1 MIDEFSKEP
10 GKNLLA
16 LHVYFEKKRM
26 FRHFLE
32 SLGRN
37 LSVQKY
43 LDLET
48 FYVMNRQKNKNILK
62 VKVKVLDFLE
72 VFRDDNK
79 SLRGTLKW
87 QSKFEI

>member
-1 MIDEFSKEP
+1 MIDEFTKEP

-26 FRHFLE
+26 FRHFSE

-43 LDLET
+43 LESG
-48 FYVMNRQKNKNILK
+48 NILRNEQTEK
-62 VKVKVLDFLE
+62 QE
-72 VFRDDNK
+72 H
-79 SLRGTLKW
+79 T
-87 QSKFEI
+87 QS